1 MMGEDEIPGLIR
13 KLEGSNVEDELN
25 SLRNIDDYNKVRIVY
40 DKDIDFESKRR
51 LLAASDKNQ
60 KIYPVAYKNVNELK
74 TFLQEPDSLLLL
86 MMK

>member
-1 MMGEDEIPGLIR
+1 MGEDEIPGLIR

-60 KIYPVAYKNVNELK
+60 KIYPVAYKNVN
-74 TFLQEPDSLLLL
+74 
-86 MMK
+86 